1 LRGVYVDL
9 SGTVQLLVDELD
21 DGAADEIGDGAAQ
34 LVFDER
40 LKRLPGRRGHVRKVY
55 DRVGEAELRPE
66 HPRSSHG

>member
-40 LKRLPGRRGHVRKVY
+40 LKRLPRPARPRQ
-55 DRVGEAELRPE
+55 ESLRPC
-66 HPRSSHG
+66 RGS